1 MARIGTGIRPELGRI
16 DYTPYMQG
24 SVAGAQSIGRGI
36 AGLGEALGQGINRY
50 FDEKEK
56 EAQLMSSIDD
66 LISKRRESK
75 TVDNFIN
82 TYITD
87 PAKQNDREA
96 LKSAVIGQYGGDK
109 QRATIALREGVRQ
122 AVAQDLSN
130 TRVGSLVD
138 AVRKGEDAFA
148 IGKQL
153 NASIT
158 EINAAANIVRDENRM
173 RLENDRILAET
184 DRLKA
189 DAERMRRGEPAPA
202 MTTDQRRYNAAVQA
216 WRNMNSG
223 KEPTAANLPEIEMIS
238 ANLANLAPGTT
249 LNFGPSAQAAGAPQA
264 PSGPFAGGLT
274 STATDLLGRQAPQPV
289 QTPAIAQPSRISMS
303 VVPLPGSEA
312 DRKQQEAA
320 KKDAEIAEKLVQK
333 KQSEAQDA
341 LKVLTTINEAKAL
354 LTSKSFVPGLGG
366 AGGPIEGR
374 FPAFTSL
381 ATYGIRTENES
392 LKRKFDQL
400 LGDQTLKKLLDLRLQ
415 NPTGGSVVGNAS
427 DTDVKMIRS
436 SVSQLDVVANES
448 ENLSEL
454 AKMEEALLR
463 LMGPEFA
470 DQYAALQE
478 AERLKRQG
486 RRGSGMSDMQPVAVP
501 NANIMSLGSS
511 LTDKYVPRR

>member
-1 MARIGTGIRPELGRI
+1 
-16 DYTPYMQG
+16 
-24 SVAGAQSIGRGI
+24 
-36 AGLGEALGQGINRY
+36 
-50 FDEKEK
+50 
-56 EAQLMSSIDD
+56 
-66 LISKRRESK
+66 
-75 TVDNFIN
+75 
-82 TYITD
+82 
-87 PAKQNDREA
+87 
-96 LKSAVIGQYGGDK
+96 
-109 QRATIALREGVRQ
+109 
-122 AVAQDLSN
+122 
-130 TRVGSLVD
+130 
-138 AVRKGEDAFA
+138 
-148 IGKQL
+148 
-153 NASIT
+153 
-158 EINAAANIVRDENRM
+158 
-173 RLENDRILAET
+173 
-184 DRLKA
+184 
-189 DAERMRRGEPAPA
+189 
-202 MTTDQRRYNAAVQA
+202 
-216 WRNMNSG
+216 
-223 KEPTAANLPEIEMIS
+223 
-238 ANLANLAPGTT
+238 
-249 LNFGPSAQAAGAPQA
+249 
-264 PSGPFAGGLT
+264 
-274 STATDLLGRQAPQPV
+274 
-289 QTPAIAQPSRISMS
+289 
-303 VVPLPGSEA
+303 
-312 DRKQQEAA
+312 
-320 KKDAEIAEKLVQK
+320 LVQK